1 MIVKTTAEQ
10 RKKLVRAL
18 TAPLEDG
25 GCLARGDILDAAMTV
40 CGFDPSAQDIGGAR
54 DPEYNTVRS
63 YLGAMLTELVRTGD
77 ILRCGN
83 GYRLVEQEL
92 VAVEKQD
99 CREALLSIVRAA
111 GDAPGGSAGQSG
123 LTKSELYA
131 ALGRH
136 FGTDRTY
143 SLADD
148 NALKG
153 MAGQL
158 LSGLV
163 ADGTLSLR
171 GGRYRLRDA
180 VDPAVYRRVYDDV
193 DELCRLYIDR
203 LHEKGGRFFETF
215 SAGLL
220 EKYFTLT
227 GRRVLSCDV
236 MGGSEDGGVDVEL
249 STRDDLGFEELVM
262 VQAKCRVNMQVTERN
277 IREFFGAMTA
287 RGGTR
292 GIYMTLGSFHASA
305 QRLLASIPNC
315 VGIDGD
321 RVFHLALITGYGLER
336 VEGGY
341 AFDEMVFA

>member
-1 MIVKTTAEQ
+1 MV
-10 RKKLVRAL
+10 
-18 TAPLEDG
+18 G
-25 GCLARGDILDAAMTV
+25 
-40 CGFDPSAQDIGGAR
+40 CGFDPSVQDINGTR

-99 CREALLSIVRAA
+99 CREAMLDIIRSADGPDRAER
-111 GDAPGGSAGQSG
+111 PG
-123 LTKSELYA
+123 LTKAELYA
-131 ALGRH
+131 ALVRH
-136 FGTDRTY
+136 FGADRTY

-171 GGRYRLRDA
+171 GGRYRLRGA
-180 VDPAVYRRVYDDV
+180 VDAAAYRRVYGDV
-193 DELCRLYIDR
+193 DALGRLYIDR

-305 QRLLASIPNC
+305 QRLLDSIPNC

-341 AFDEMVFA
+341 VFDEMVFA